1 VERIHQGGDG
11 LIVINYANPDMVGHT
26 GDFAATVRACTT
38 VDSCLRRVVGA
49 ALEAGGAALVTA
61 DHGNAE
67 HKIDPETN
75 EPLTAHTTN
84 PVPVVL
90 AGSQAAALREG
101 GGLCDI
107 APTVLQVME
116 LDQPAEMTGRSLI
129 AG

>member
-1 VERIHQGGDG
+1 
-11 LIVINYANPDMVGHT
+11 MVGHT
-26 GDFAATVRACTT
+26 GDFAATIQACEV
-38 VDSCLRRVVGA
+38 VDGCLGRVVDA
-49 ALEAGGAALVTA
+49 AQAAGGAVLITA

-90 AGSQAAALREG
+90 VGSAVTTLRDG

-107 APTVLQVME
+107 APTVLEVMGLE
-116 LDQPAEMTGRSLI
+116 QPPEMTGHSLI
-129 AG
+129 GA